1 MSTENNQKTI
11 ALLEQLFAAFNRHD
25 IDGVMACMTD
35 DVVFEGAAG
44 PEAHGNRFVGA
55 DAVAAAF
62 INVWTTMPDVQW
74 KNTSHF
80 AVGDRGVSQWT
91 FCASTPDGRRIEAD
105 GVDLFTLKGGKLA
118 LKQAFRKDR
127 PLLDPQ

>member
-1 MSTENNQKTI
+1 MSAENQNTV

-25 IDGVMACMTD
+25 IEGVMACMTD
-35 DVVFEGAAG
+35 DCVFEGAAG
-44 PEAHGNRFVGA
+44 SEAFGTRFSGA
-55 DAVAAAF
+55 EAVAAAF
-62 INVWTTMPDVQW
+62 VKVWTTYPDVSW
-74 KNTSHF
+74 RGTSHF
-80 AVGDRGVSQWT
+80 AAGNRAVSQWT
-91 FCASTPDGRRIEAD
+91 FCATGPDGRRIEAD

>member
-1 MSTENNQKTI
+1 MSAENQKTV
-11 ALLEQLFAAFNRHD
+11 ALLEALFAAFNRHD
-25 IDGVMACMTD
+25 IEGVMACLTD
-35 DVVFEGAAG
+35 DCVFEGAAG
-44 PEAHGNRFVGA
+44 NEAFGTRFIGT

-62 INVWTTMPDVQW
+62 VKVWTTYPDVSWQG
-74 KNTSHF
+74 TSHF
-80 AVGDRGVSQWT
+80 AAGDRAVSQWT
-91 FCASTPDGRRIEAD
+91 FCATCPDGRRIEAD